1 MRYSF
6 RNTLCGLAVMIA
18 AGMLAEQAAAQ
29 TVTLVEDNDTVDLAP
44 ASAISAPEEI
54 SLFDEQATDI
64 SLPATDVAS
73 APVEEGSVATD
84 IIPMEGSSDM
94 LGDAEQ
100 EDISISIEGDS
111 LSSQAPAAINFD
123 EEMQK
128 AAAPKATLSEAAAVK
143 DTSSSAAKTVSN
155 TPPVVSGKLL
165 GAKDTGGFDE
175 NISPS
180 ISNEL
185 FQRMSDLEK
194 QTTLLNLELKKER
207 VQNEIAAVKAQRLK
221 AQQEEEARKQEE
233 ERKRIEWENEQQ
245 RLMVAE
251 QTKLKE
257 AEAALEQLRQEK
269 IVKAYKETMLGE
281 IQKWIKVNAG
291 AYAVVAQKEAEIKQ
305 LLDDYS
311 KKFSL
316 LQQKAV
322 DLKGKAEAARVAHDK
337 KVANLESQIS
347 ILKTRLEAEIEASKK
362 KVAEAKAE
370 ASKSTRRNPFAT
382 SITGGLTPLT
392 QDKVKLSDEY
402 AIMEI
407 TGKNDQLAAKLIN
420 IDGDIFLAKV
430 GTTLRNGYTIDE
442 ITQTYVSAVKDNETD
457 ILYFSAGGVLEQEPV
472 PSAVTLKDTDSEG
485 NGKSGGSSSSSS
497 SSRTARRNV
506 NATQGIPSLG
516 QGMFIR

>member
-29 TVTLVEDNDTVDLAP
+29 TVTLLEDNDTVDLAP
-44 ASAISAPEEI
+44 LGNESSAPQEI
-54 SLFDEQATDI
+54 SLFDEQTTDI
-64 SLPATDVAS
+64 SLPNSSDGVAPA
-73 APVEEGSVATD
+73 APANSSTPSD
-84 IIPMEGSSDM
+84 IIPMEGDTTPPADE
-94 LGDAEQ
+94 G
-100 EDISISIEGDS
+100 DISISIEDDPLAPTPLAQS
-111 LSSQAPAAINFD
+111 PTANANSQAAQNNV
-123 EEMQK
+123 
-128 AAAPKATLSEAAAVK
+128 ATN
-143 DTSSSAAKTVSN
+143 KTVSDV
-155 TPPVVSGKLL
+155 PPVVSGKLL
-165 GAKDTGGFDE
+165 GKQNTGGFDE

-185 FQRMSDLEK
+185 FQKMSDLEK

-221 AQQEEEARKQEE
+221 AQEEEAARKAEE
-233 ERKRIEWENEQQ
+233 DRKRMEWENEQQ

-281 IQKWIKVNAG
+281 IQKWIKVNSG
-291 AYAVVAQKEAEIKQ
+291 AYALVAQKDAEIKK
-305 LLDDYS
+305 LMENYA
-311 KKFSL
+311 KKFAV
-316 LQQKAV
+316 LQQRAEDVKAKAV
-322 DLKGKAEAARVAHDK
+322 AASVAHNK
-337 KVANLESQIS
+337 KVTNLESQIS
-347 ILKTRLEAEIEASKK
+347 ILKTRLEAEREASKK

-370 ASKSTRRNPFAT
+370 ADKNSRRNPFAT
-382 SITGGLTPLT
+382 TSSGSLTPLT
-392 QDKVKLSDEY
+392 PEKLKLSDEY

-420 IDGDIFLAKV
+420 VEGDVFLAKV

-442 ITQTYVSAVKDNETD
+442 ITQTYLSAVKDDKKD
-457 ILYFSAGGVLEQEPV
+457 ILYFSAGGILEQEPL
-472 PSAVTLKDTDSEG
+472 PSNITIKATSGEG
-485 NGKSGGSSSSSS
+485 DANADGSGANAQRG
-497 SSRTARRNV
+497 RRI

-516 QGMFIR
+516 KGMFIK